1 MVMERNSA
9 DCSSASAGICSG
21 AAPRARR
28 KRSSGSSGGKG
39 SVPEKPRRSMKSCGT
54 VTDPMTV
61 AIATAMAGK
70 AVEVAGE
77 PVRAAAAE
85 LSRRVRERFRGR
97 PSGEEALERATGDPT
112 PERVAALAAAIGHL
126 MEDDPRFGAEAR
138 SLWNQAQTNAAA
150 TGDGVANVL
159 NGQAGRVVQL
169 RDVHGDLNI
178 G

>member
-1 MVMERNSA
+1 M
-9 DCSSASAGICSG
+9 
-21 AAPRARR
+21 
-28 KRSSGSSGGKG
+28 
-39 SVPEKPRRSMKSCGT
+39 
-54 VTDPMTV
+54 TDPMTV

-77 PVRAAAAE
+77 PVRAAVAE

-97 PSGEEALERATGDPT
+97 ASDEEALERAIADPAPDRIAT
-112 PERVAALAAAIGHL
+112 LSSVVEHL
-126 MEDDPRFGAEAR
+126 MAEDPGFGAEAR
-138 SLWNQAQTNAAA
+138 NLWNQAQTNAAA
-150 TGDGVANVL
+150 SDDGVVNIL